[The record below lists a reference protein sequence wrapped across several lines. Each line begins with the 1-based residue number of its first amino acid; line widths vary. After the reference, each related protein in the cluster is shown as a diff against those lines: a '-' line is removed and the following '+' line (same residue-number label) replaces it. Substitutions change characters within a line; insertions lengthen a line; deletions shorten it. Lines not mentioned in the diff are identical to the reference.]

1 MDFNV
6 LNNSIFNIPNSKYN
20 SNPNNSNQYN
30 SNQYS
35 SNQNPNNLKDRPK
48 LVEPGVKYFFKNVL
62 KSCNNFKQNNY
73 NIYYNISLT
82 IIFFLV
88 LGTFLYSRYKGNLT
102 KEEIYQKNLKDKQY
116 IMSKLVYYNKHSLE
130 NQQRISNN
138 MITNLPD
145 YGNHPEASLLHR
157 KIYF

>member
-1 MDFNV
+1 MFL
-6 LNNSIFNIPNSKYN
+6 LNYIPNSKY
-20 SNPNNSNQYN
+20 SNPNNSNPNNY
-30 SNQYS
+30 SNANNYS
-35 SNQNPNNLKDRPK
+35 NPNNNLKDRPK

-88 LGTFLYSRYKGNLT
+88 LGIFLYSRYKGNLT
-102 KEEIYQKNLKDKQY
+102 KEEIYKKNLKDKQY